1 MVLTLTT
8 YSSVSAIIF
17 NKISNSPPLALAQ
30 VDITLKH
37 INMFWAAKRFNH
49 KKTPLMRGFF
59 FGSLQRGSRLGLIT
73 LQNTVTIAMK
83 GTITECM
90 FTNS

>member
-17 NKISNSPPLALAQ
+17 NKISNSSPLALAQ

-49 KKTPLMRGFF
+49 KKNPANAGLFF
-59 FGSLQRGSRLGLIT
+59 RFASAR
-73 LQNTVTIAMK
+73 
-83 GTITECM
+83 
-90 FTNS
+90 